1 MCLGLPAGQDG
12 ACVAGPAGWAHPVPE
27 PLWAG
32 RDGRLAPFTF
42 ERGGGWLGQD
52 GTLHYGSKR
61 RIGLWRLPV
70 VAQAARRSV
79 MDSQ

>member
-1 MCLGLPAGQDG
+1 MERVWLGLPAGLIL
-12 ACVAGPAGWAHPVPE
+12 C
-27 PLWAG
+27 LS
-32 RDGRLAPFTF
+32 LF
-42 ERGGGWLGQD
+42 GGGGGRGQD